1 MGETAGFALGMGAQQ
16 CLTYQ
21 ALPGRLRVC
30 SELQASMASFA
41 PPLSVSI
48 IEAQLAWLDQRRLHG
63 TLSRSAVLRQVIDAA
78 IAAETCGSAVPGPVL
93 SAAVERR

>member
-1 MGETAGFALGMGAQQ
+1 MGETASFALGTGAQQ

-30 SELQASMASFA
+30 SELQVFMASFA

-48 IEAQLAWLDQRRLHG
+48 TEAQLAWLDQRRSHG

-78 IAAETCGSAVPGPVL
+78 IAAETRGSAVPGPVL
-93 SAAVERR
+93 SSAAERR